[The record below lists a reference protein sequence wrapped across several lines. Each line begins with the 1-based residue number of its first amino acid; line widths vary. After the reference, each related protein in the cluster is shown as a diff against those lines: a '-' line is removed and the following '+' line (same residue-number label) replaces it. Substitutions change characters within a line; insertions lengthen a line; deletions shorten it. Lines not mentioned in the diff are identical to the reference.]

1 MAKPMITILCPS
13 GHRRKAQMTPN
24 TNLLQVLEDI
34 CTQESLDSSEWG
46 LTQQRKKCDLTIPWR
61 LSGIPTNALLE
72 MYKLEERRP
81 TSDVTVQLQLPDNSR
96 SNGNFKPSISL
107 QDMLDWY
114 RNQPESMVAA
124 LDISMNN
131 DDKFHPVCSYMSEE
145 IIGTYALSNT
155 TLREFGLTSGAA
167 VIRYNNRSM
176 NDDDLKK
183 INTRIDEKIARR
195 NRQQQQTTVSASAPS
210 SATTTTTTYNP
221 PPSTPVTTAPFNN
234 TDEYSI
240 FRQPPVFRST
250 TNPQQQPKTLGE
262 TLGINISFDS
272 KPIFKQPPQTD
283 LSNFK
288 FPEATKGQDLQQDE
302 SSDNSQRKRES
313 KPNDRRVIAYDLTNN
328 SSKSENQTEELPD
341 SFFELTPDDLRSII
355 NTLRQRGTE
364 DNALETRSMRERN
377 QSLRVSSYE
386 YIAIRLVIHSNIVLQ
401 GLFHPEE
408 PILHLME
415 FARTNLTCPQLE
427 QNDFYLYTSPPRVV
441 LSDVKKPL
449 SAYDLV
455 PAAFVYIGHRTISPL
470 VIQLAQNVSMGNIH
484 EANQIVTR
492 HVFNRTKS
500 DNEDDS
506 EVSTTDTNRPAKRNT
521 TTQNIDD
528 KHLRDKMRKF
538 LPGKK

>member
-1 MAKPMITILCPS
+1 MAKPTITILCPS
-13 GHRRKAQMTPN
+13 GHRRKAQMAPN
-24 TNLLQVLEDI
+24 TNLLQVLEDM

-96 SNGNFKPSISL
+96 SNGNFKPSINL

-124 LDISMNN
+124 LDISMSN

-155 TLREFGLTSGAA
+155 TLREFGLTSGTA

-183 INTRIDEKIARR
+183 INSRIDEKIARR

-210 SATTTTTTYNP
+210 PSPTTTTTYNP
-221 PPSTPVTTAPFNN
+221 PPSIPVTTASLNN

-240 FRQPPVFRST
+240 FRKPPVFRPT
-250 TNPQQQPKTLGE
+250 TNPQQQPKTLAE
-262 TLGINISFDS
+262 TLGINVSFDS

-283 LSNFK
+283 FSNFK
-288 FPEATKGQDLQQDE
+288 FPEATKGQDLQQNE
-302 SSDNSQRKRES
+302 SSDNSQRKRDS
-313 KPNDRRVIAYDLTNN
+313 KPNDRRVMAYDLTNN
-328 SSKSENQTEELPD
+328 SSKSESQTEELPD

-355 NTLRQRGTE
+355 NTLRQQGTE

-386 YIAIRLVIHSNIVLQ
+386 YIAIRLVIHSNVVLQ

-455 PAAFVYIGHRTISPL
+455 PAAFVYIGHRAISPL
-470 VIQLAQNVSMGNIH
+470 VIQLAQHVSIGNIH